1 MRAIL
6 QRAAS
11 GSVLIDGKEI
21 SSIDK
26 GLVIF
31 LAVAKGDK
39 DSDAAWLSRKIANL
53 RIFPDQE
60 GKMNLSLLDVKGQAL
75 IVSQFTLYADCE
87 RGLRPSF
94 ARSAPLDL
102 ADNLYE
108 KFILM
113 IKEQGIDVKSGVFQ
127 ADMLVNIKNDGPVTI
142 IIDSKEQKEGK

>member
-94 ARSAPLDL
+94 VRSAPLDL
-102 ADNLYE
+102 ANNLYE